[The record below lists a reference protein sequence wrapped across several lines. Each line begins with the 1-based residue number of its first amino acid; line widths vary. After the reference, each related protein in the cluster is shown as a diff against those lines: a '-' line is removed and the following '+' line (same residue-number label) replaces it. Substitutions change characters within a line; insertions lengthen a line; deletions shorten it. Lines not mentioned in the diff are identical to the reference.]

1 MKNIVLIILVLF
13 PIVLLSQVRYWVGT
27 DPLNTNWSEPT
38 NWSDTSG
45 DLTPDV
51 LGAPSGSGTAIF
63 DNAGTANCTFDMV
76 VSINRI
82 IVFGYTGV
90 INLNGMDFNIN
101 GPSNSTFATG
111 TISDGGLSSVNLNST
126 GLVNFDGTVFNASI
140 TGGAGRIRF
149 NGSVFN
155 GSVNV
160 DNNSNIP
167 SENANGAGGCTFNSI
182 VKITHSGINNFI
194 MGNGSPDVFNG
205 TFECVNSGAG
215 LMSIGHNS
223 TGNLLNENLILNN
236 TGGGEIKFGLG
247 GGDITLA
254 STKTISVGTDGF
266 TSGEVRFKNFTQ
278 IGATAQSLY
287 FSGDATMFFEDG
299 TVFNGAVN
307 FNSPQLYLDGST
319 FNAGSTF
326 EKTGATDNLS
336 IGGNVF
342 IGNCNLIN
350 SSSGSF
356 SMGRTNADNWTNHL
370 TLNNTGSNDIY
381 LASRSAGNTVGGNL
395 VINNFASVSPSAN
408 VYVTQTNT
416 GSINIT
422 GNVEIYNNGVAALQN
437 VYLGTNGNVT
447 IDNNLLI
454 ENATS
459 GTADQSSVFVA
470 NGATSAVVINGT
482 TSVTN
487 SGSATNARVFLGNN
501 GGVTF
506 NGQLSLVN
514 SSSAASS
521 LIFCSRNITSNN
533 IYNENIIVELTNFNA
548 DGVFFGHA
556 GGTGILA
563 SSKTVT
569 VGGGGFIAGLLRFR
583 NFTQTGA
590 TPQAITLTNNAD
602 FESHGSTWDGD
613 VTFIAP
619 RITTREST
627 YNGISFIEKTG
638 PGHDYSFGANIFN
651 DNVTFENSGTGDFR
665 ATDGNSSDY
674 NGDVTYVKS
683 STGLIQ
689 PTYDASST
697 YAGNINVNSNSV
709 INFGNNTG
717 RVIMDGTVAQS
728 INDLGTTPQ
737 QPIFNRLRVN
747 NSANEVTLNTPVT
760 VQTEL
765 DLIAGNIITTLT
777 NVLTMSD
784 NSTIVS
790 ASNNSFIDGPIQ
802 KTGNDLFSFPVG
814 KNGVYR
820 PIQISAP
827 TNTFAQ
833 FRAEFFP
840 TDPHLSGYTD
850 GSKDPSIHRVSNCEH
865 WILNRTSSSDAVNVR
880 LTYASYA
887 SYGSFG
893 CSGVLNQSELT
904 VARWNGSTWKDHGNG
919 SFGGTISN
927 GFVET
932 AAAVTSFSP
941 FTLASTTA
949 NNPLPIELIS
959 FNAVEKG
966 EVVDLSWETASEI
979 DNDYFTIEKSNDG
992 VNFNAF
998 DKVLGAGNSAQNI
1011 EYSAIDKRPLKGDS
1025 YYRLKQTDFNG
1036 KFTYS
1041 AIEKVNFD
1049 ASNVISIYPN
1059 PVESILTVN
1068 GLLSNDVVF
1077 IYGVDGKLV
1086 YSGISSTVNVEE
1098 LSNGVYQLVIAHE
1111 NGTKDNMKFVK

>member
-1 MKNIVLIILVLF
+1 MKNIILLTLVLF
-13 PIVLLSQVRYWVGT
+13 PIVLLSQNRYWVGT
-27 DPLNTNWSEPT
+27 DPSNTNWSEPT
-38 NWSDTSG
+38 NWSDTPG

-51 LGAPSGSGTAIF
+51 LGAPSGTGTAIF
-63 DNAGTANCTFDMV
+63 DNGGTANCTFDMV

-82 IVFGYTGV
+82 TIDGYTGV

-111 TISDGGLSSVNLNST
+111 TVSDGGLSSVNLNST
-126 GLVNFDGTVFNASI
+126 GLINFDGTVFNASI
-140 TGGAGRIRF
+140 TGSAGRIRF
-149 NGSVFN
+149 NGSTFN
-155 GSVNV
+155 ESVDV
-160 DNNSNIP
+160 VNNSNIP
-167 SENANGAGGCTFNSI
+167 SENANGTGGCTFNNT
-182 VKITHSGINNFI
+182 VKITHSGINSFI
-194 MGNGSPDVFNG
+194 MGNSSPDVFNG

-215 LMSIGHNS
+215 LISIGHNS

-254 STKTISVGTDGF
+254 SSKTISVGLDGF
-266 TSGEVRFKNFTQ
+266 TNGELRFKNFTQ
-278 IGATAQSLY
+278 VGAASQSLS
-287 FSGDATMFFEDG
+287 FTGDATMYFESGTIFNG
-299 TVFNGAVN
+299 TVNFDSPQILLNGA
-307 FNSPQLYLDGST
+307 T
-319 FNAGSTF
+319 FNAASTF
-326 EKTGATDNLS
+326 EKTGPTDNSS

-342 IGNCNLIN
+342 VGNCNLVN
-350 SSSGSF
+350 SSSGFF
-356 SMGRTNADNWTNHL
+356 SMGRNNADNWTNNI
-370 TLNNTGSNDIY
+370 TVNNLGSSSIY
-381 LASRSAGNTVGGNL
+381 LASRSAGNTIGGNL
-395 VINNFASVSPSAN
+395 IINNFASGSSFAY
-408 VYVTQTNT
+408 VYVTQSST

-422 GNVEIYNNGVAALQN
+422 GDVEIYNNGAATEQN
-437 VYLGTNGNVT
+437 VYLGSNGNVT
-447 IDNNLLI
+447 IGNNLLV

-459 GTADQSSVFVA
+459 GSAEESSVIVA

-482 TSVTN
+482 TNVIN
-487 SGSATNARVFLGNN
+487 SGSGTIARVFLGNN

-521 LIFCSRNITSNN
+521 LIFCNRNVSSNN
-533 IYNENIIVELTNFNA
+533 IYNENITVELTNFNA
-548 DGVFFGHA
+548 DGIYFGNA
-556 GGTGILA
+556 GGSGTLA
-563 SSKTVT
+563 NSKTINVSS
-569 VGGGGFIAGLLRFR
+569 GGFIAGLLSFR
-583 NFTQTGA
+583 NFTQSGA
-590 TPQAITLTNNAD
+590 TPQVVTLTNNAD
-602 FESHGSTWDGD
+602 FESYASIWGGN
-613 VTFIAP
+613 VTFTAP
-619 RITTREST
+619 RITTRESI
-627 YNGISFIEKTG
+627 YNGVSFIEKTG
-638 PGHDYSFGANIFN
+638 PGNDYSFGANIFN
-651 DNVTFENSGTGDFR
+651 DNVTFKNSGTGDFR
-665 ATDGNSSDY
+665 ATDGNASDY

-697 YAGNINVNSNSV
+697 YAGSINVNSNTV

-728 INDLGTTPQ
+728 INDIGTSPQ
-737 QPIFNRLRVN
+737 EPILNRLRIN
-747 NSANEVTLNTPVT
+747 NSADEVTLNTPVT

-765 DLIAGNIITTLT
+765 DLIAGNIITTST

-784 NSTIVS
+784 NSTVAS

-827 TNTFAQ
+827 ANTFAQ

-865 WILNRTSSSDAVNVR
+865 WMLDRTSSTDAVNVR
-880 LTYASYA
+880 LTYA

-919 SFGGTISN
+919 SFGGTTAN

-932 AAAVTSFSP
+932 ASAVTSFSP

-959 FNAVEKG
+959 FKAIEK
-966 EVVDLSWETASEI
+966 EDIVDLSWETASEI
-979 DNDYFTIEKSNDG
+979 ENDYFTIEKSKDG
-992 VNFNAF
+992 INFTPF
-998 DKVLGAGNSAQNI
+998 DKVLGAGNSAQNT
-1011 EYSAIDKRPLKGDS
+1011 EYSSIDKRPFEGDS
-1025 YYRLKQTDFNG
+1025 YYRLKQTDYNG

-1041 AIEKVNFD
+1041 SIEKVNFK
-1049 ASNVISIYPN
+1049 ASNAISIYPN
-1059 PVESILTVN
+1059 PVESVLTVN
-1068 GLLSNDVVF
+1068 GLLSSDVVF

-1086 YSGISSTVNVEE
+1086 YSGISSTVNVED

-1111 NGTKDNMKFVK
+1111 NGTKENIKFIK